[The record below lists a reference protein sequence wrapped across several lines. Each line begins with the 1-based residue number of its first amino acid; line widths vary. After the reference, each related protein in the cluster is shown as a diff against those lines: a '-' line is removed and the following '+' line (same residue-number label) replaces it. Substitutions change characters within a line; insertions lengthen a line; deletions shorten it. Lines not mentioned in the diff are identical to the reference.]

1 VGFTDLQRLS
11 KGLTNLLQL
20 SSELFPPNLRDVP
33 AILNALFETIQI
45 AFVGTIIGF
54 ILSIPAAA
62 LALRTA
68 FPSYITAPT
77 RALLALVR
85 TIPALFWAVIFVI
98 AVGLGPLAGT
108 LAVSVYSLGYLS
120 KLYYEAFEAVDQD
133 TIDALRCAGAS
144 SLALVRYAVIPES
157 LNAIFSQ
164 LFFMFEYNVRASTV
178 LGFVGAGGVGFLM
191 INYIETLRY
200 SSLTTIII
208 LTLTVVV
215 AVDYVSGR
223 LRKMVLPEVR
233 LKTPT
238 KIRTAPVH

>member
-1 VGFTDLQRLS
+1 LS
-11 KGLTNLLQL
+11 L
-20 SSELFPPNLRDVP
+20 STELFPPNLEEIP
-33 AILNALFETIQI
+33 AVLSALFETIQI

-54 ILSIPAAA
+54 VLSIPAAA

-85 TIPALFWAVIFVI
+85 TIPALFWAVLFVI

-120 KLYYEAFEAVDQD
+120 KLFYEAFEAVDQD
-133 TIDALRCAGAS
+133 TLDALRCAGAS

-157 LNAIFSQ
+157 LNTIFSQ
-164 LFFMFEYNVRASTV
+164 LLFMFEYNVRASTV

-200 SSLTTIII
+200 SSLTTVIMM
-208 LTLTVVV
+208 TLMVVV
-215 AVDYVSGR
+215 AVDYFSGR

-233 LKTPT
+233 IKTPPPLKT
-238 KIRTAPVH
+238 RTTPRP

>member
-1 VGFTDLQRLS
+1 LS
-11 KGLTNLLQL
+11 L
-20 SSELFPPNLRDVP
+20 STELFPPNLEEIP
-33 AILNALFETIQI
+33 AVLSALFETIQI

-54 ILSIPAAA
+54 VLSIPAAA

-85 TIPALFWAVIFVI
+85 TIPALFWAVLFVI

-108 LAVSVYSLGYLS
+108 FAVSVYSLGYLS
-120 KLYYEAFEAVDQD
+120 KLFYEAFEAVDQD
-133 TIDALRCAGAS
+133 TLDALRCAGAS

-157 LNAIFSQ
+157 LNTIFSQ
-164 LFFMFEYNVRASTV
+164 LLFMFEYNVRASTV

-200 SSLTTIII
+200 SSLTTVIMM
-208 LTLTVVV
+208 TLMVVV
-215 AVDYVSGR
+215 AVDYFSGR

-233 LKTPT
+233 IKTPPPLKT
-238 KIRTAPVH
+238 RTTPRP

>member
-1 VGFTDLQRLS
+1 MSLS
-11 KGLTNLLQL
+11 T
-20 SSELFPPNLRDVP
+20 ELFPPNLEEIP
-33 AILNALFETIQI
+33 AVLSALFETIQI

-54 ILSIPAAA
+54 VLSIPAAA

-85 TIPALFWAVIFVI
+85 TIPALFWAVLFVI

-120 KLYYEAFEAVDQD
+120 KLFYEAFEAVDQD
-133 TIDALRCAGAS
+133 TLDALRCAGAS

-157 LNAIFSQ
+157 LNTIFSQ
-164 LFFMFEYNVRASTV
+164 LLFMFEYNVRASTV

-200 SSLTTIII
+200 SSLTTVIMM
-208 LTLTVVV
+208 TLMVVV
-215 AVDYVSGR
+215 AVDYFSGR

-233 LKTPT
+233 IKTPPPLKT
-238 KIRTAPVH
+238 RTTPRP